1 MSDARYYLVGENDVW
16 MVQFGDCER
25 GDRASHND
33 AVAFA
38 IAAAQELGMQGESA
52 MCARSMI
59 TAASDTNGPM
69 IGIIV

>member
-25 GDRASHND
+25 AMMPSPLQSLRHKSSACKASQPMY
-33 AVAFA
+33 AW
-38 IAAAQELGMQGESA
+38 
-52 MCARSMI
+52 SMI
-59 TAASDTNGPM
+59 MAASDTNGPM